1 MKKLSKKKII
11 EIVRCGE
18 RERKPYNKTAAM
30 ETRGFVERL
39 NRPSMRRRRHGET
52 ACL

>member
-1 MKKLSKKKII
+1 MRKKIRKYNI
-11 EIVRCGE
+11 EIE
-18 RERKPYNKTAAM
+18 RRGGERKPYNKTAAM

-39 NRPSMRRRRHGET
+39 NRASMRRRRHGEA